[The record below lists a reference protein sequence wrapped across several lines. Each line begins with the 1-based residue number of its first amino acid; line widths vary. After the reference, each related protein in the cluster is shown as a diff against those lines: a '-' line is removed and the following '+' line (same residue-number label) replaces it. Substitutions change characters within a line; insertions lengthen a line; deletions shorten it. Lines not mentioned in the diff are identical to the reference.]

1 MGKNKKVRQF
11 PVSSGITNQRY
22 DANVILTVCAGS
34 PAVFGSRV
42 ETSEPYYPS
51 YTDEYL
57 LLDIELEM
65 PDRDLSNPSL
75 IPSYSHKMMKIKAE
89 YWGISIGKN
98 VGLCA
103 KYTTCMG
110 GNEMPVRRLILYRKN
125 EARKNSGT
133 GVPLF
138 CNAIDQIS
146 NRSLGKLVRDSAP
159 VSVTRTMSSTRMYPS
174 LGKNILGSEQKIMP
188 GCRIRSDS

>member
-11 PVSSGITNQRY
+11 PVSSGTTNQRY
-22 DANVILTVCAGS
+22 DGKVILTVCAGS

-103 KYTTCMG
+103 KYTTEAVR
-110 GNEMPVRRLILYRKN
+110 NE
-125 EARKNSGT
+125 T
-133 GVPLF
+133 
-138 CNAIDQIS
+138 
-146 NRSLGKLVRDSAP
+146 SAK
-159 VSVTRTMSSTRMYPS
+159 RY
-174 LGKNILGSEQKIMP
+174 
-188 GCRIRSDS
+188 